1 MKQHHRSAL
10 HVKLERVAVRCFTLL
25 VLLKCGA
32 FLLHGWPLRGCF
44 AQMGMRRFR
53 EKEGSQIRVPVSGTN
68 AVKMDGL
75 TSGEAKLM
83 TQLAEAAKG
92 RNWVHIQALWSSYS
106 GSAFPVFCA
115 AMQAAF
121 QCGKY
126 VAAAEI
132 YEALRRSSAELTS
145 TVPLTM
151 GIKIFGKLGQHQKV
165 KDIWEEAQTGGL
177 VDQFV
182 AGTFIDA
189 GAEAGDFMA
198 SVEGLDY
205 MLQHGYD
212 VDASRFCSVINA
224 CKNSDLPDRHKA
236 ARFLFQQMLDK
247 GLHPDVA
254 TFAAL
259 VGAYQE
265 APLKIIL
272 GVRATMQ
279 ELGTI
284 PNIVF
289 AEVYISALLGRLEGN
304 ADEVAAL
311 LQKVTK
317 PRREAALTALQDFR
331 ASGVQLSYL
340 CKKVE
345 KALSRYRH
353 V

>member
-1 MKQHHRSAL
+1 MKQHHRSVL
-10 HVKLERVAVRCFTLL
+10 HVKMERVAVRTFTLL
-25 VLLKCGA
+25 VLLTCGA
-32 FLLHGWPLRGCF
+32 FLLGWPLQGCF
-44 AQMGMRRFR
+44 AQMGARGFR

-75 TSGEAKLM
+75 TPGEAKLM
-83 TQLAEAAKG
+83 TQLASAAKG
-92 RNWVHIQALWSSYS
+92 RNWVHIKALWSSYS

-121 QCGKY
+121 LCGKY

-132 YEALRRSSAELTS
+132 YEALRSSSSELTS
-145 TVPLTM
+145 TVPFTM

-165 KDIWEEAQTGGL
+165 KDIWTEAKTCGL

-205 MLQHGYD
+205 MLQHEHD

-265 APLKIIL
+265 APLKTVV

-279 ELGTI
+279 ELGI
-284 PNIVF
+284 MPNIVF

-311 LQKVTK
+311 LQKVTE
-317 PRREAALTALQDFR
+317 PRRKAARNALKDFR

-345 KALSRYRH
+345 KVLSRQRH
-353 V
+353 F